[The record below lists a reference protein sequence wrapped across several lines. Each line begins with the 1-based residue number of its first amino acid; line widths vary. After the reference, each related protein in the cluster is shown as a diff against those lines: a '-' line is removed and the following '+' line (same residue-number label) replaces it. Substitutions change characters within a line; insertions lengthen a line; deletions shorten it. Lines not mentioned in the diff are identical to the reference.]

1 MINKPYNKIK
11 PLERIL
17 GYNFKCKSL
26 LLRSL
31 LRKNAIDVPEKSSA
45 LSLYCSQ
52 EKMNEIGHLEALE
65 TLGASVLYVYLLEE
79 KVKQNKLMSE
89 QEAQC
94 IKETFGS
101 NKILHKIGLDIF
113 LQDYVFWGKTE
124 EKQEI
129 WLKEESHDLADC
141 LEAIIGAIYLDGGM
155 KNVRRIL
162 KSPPFSL

>member
-1 MINKPYNKIK
+1 
-11 PLERIL
+11 
-17 GYNFKCKSL
+17 
-26 LLRSL
+26 
-31 LRKNAIDVPEKSSA
+31 
-45 LSLYCSQ
+45 
-52 EKMNEIGHLEALE
+52 MNEIGHLEALE
-65 TLGASVLYVYLLEE
+65 TLGVSVLYVYLLEE
-79 KVKQNKLMSE
+79 KVKQNKSMSE
-89 QEAQC
+89 QEAQG

-101 NKILHKIGLDIF
+101 NEKLHKIGLDIF

-162 KSPPFSL
+162 